1 MNLSMGRC
9 RTLASWLLCWLACLL
24 CLACTHGSTARA
36 EQLSIAV
43 AVGDAQAATRPSQV
57 NFEAG
62 TPVALPDDWLR
73 TRADGSTTVVWYA
86 VNLDAALAKL
96 RQEAQEGQKGQGA
109 KQPSTDWVAVVPR
122 AANQGEFWLN
132 GERLELGIDAG
143 SARATRNR
151 TLWLELPESALL
163 PTGNTL
169 QVRIQGVALTRS
181 GLSAITL
188 GAPADLWTS
197 YQVKRFFQTTIP
209 STLTVALVATLIGAA
224 SLWLKTRQRAHAM
237 FLMLSISW
245 LLRALVV
252 TNPTAGTPSLADL
265 LALLVSS
272 MLGSLTVVLLML
284 DFLDLKGRFWRNCVR
299 FTWVSLAAAIAIG
312 LAAAANGQLTPKLIA
327 MLHWPFLGVA
337 QIVLVMH
344 VRKAFLQPSAAQILI
359 AFSLVVGGI
368 AGVNDLAQV
377 NALTAFDS
385 IFWSPTANLL
395 MLLAI
400 IWRTVQRLALVRGRA
415 DHEVQQA
422 VGRAASEHGQQLEQL
437 QTEFDRIKTAERN
450 SVIAAERS
458 RLLHDLHDGMGS
470 QLITALRMTRRAEV
484 PREDVARVIEDSLDD
499 MRLIIDSL
507 DVEERDLLPLLGN
520 LRYRLEPRL
529 NAIGLALVWDVEPL
543 PELEYLSP
551 ETALAIVRIVQEAV
565 NNAVR
570 HGAATTLTVSVR
582 TLPGTVELVVADDGT
597 GFDVEHHSAKGPAH
611 RGLGAMHARA
621 KKLAG
626 QLSVISS
633 EKGTQV
639 RLALPLAS
647 APAMN

>member
-1 MNLSMGRC
+1 MGMGMGMRMNRC
-9 RTLASWLLCWLACLL
+9 RALASWLVGSLVCLVCMASGL
-24 CLACTHGSTARA
+24 SSTAHA
-36 EQLSIAV
+36 AQLSIAV
-43 AVGDAQAATRPSQV
+43 AVDGAPAATRPSHV

-62 TPVALPDDWLR
+62 TPIVLPDDWLR
-73 TRADGSTTVVWYA
+73 TRAGATTTVVWYQID
-86 VNLDAALAKL
+86 LDAALGEL
-96 RQEAQEGQKGQGA
+96 RQAA
-109 KQPSTDWVAVVPR
+109 KAPGTSWVAVVPR
-122 AANQGEFWLN
+122 AANQAEFWLN
-132 GERLELGIDAG
+132 GERLELGLDAG
-143 SARATRNR
+143 SGRATRNR
-151 TLWLELPESALL
+151 TLWLDLADSALR
-163 PTGNTL
+163 PAGNVL
-169 QVRIQGVALTRS
+169 HARVSGVPQTRS
-181 GLSAITL
+181 GLSAIKL
-188 GAPADLWTS
+188 GSPSDLWLS
-197 YQVKRFFQTTIP
+197 YQVKRFFQNTIP
-209 STLTVALVATLIGAA
+209 STLAVVLVAALIGGA

-252 TNPTAGTPSLADL
+252 TSPTAGTPSFADL

-272 MLGSLTVVLLML
+272 LLGSLTVVLLML

-299 FTWVSLAAAIAIG
+299 FSWVSLVVGTAMG
-312 LAAAANGQLTPKLIA
+312 LAAAASSHLTPKLIA
-327 MLHWPFLGVA
+327 VLHWPFLLVA
-337 QIVLVMH
+337 QIVLVAH
-344 VRKAFLQPSAAQILI
+344 VRKAFLQPSAVQIFI
-359 AFSLVVGGI
+359 ALSLVAGGVAAI
-368 AGVNDLAQV
+368 NDLAQL

-385 IFWSPTANLL
+385 FFWAPTSNLL
-395 MLLAI
+395 LLMAI
-400 IWRTVQRLALVRGRA
+400 IWRTIERLALVRGRA
-415 DHEVQQA
+415 DHEVKQA

-437 QTEFDRIKTAERN
+437 QTEFDRIKIAERH

-529 NAIGLALVWDVEPL
+529 NAIGLGLVWDVEPL

-570 HGAATTLTVSVR
+570 HAAATTLTVSVR
-582 TLPGTVELVVADDGT
+582 TLPGTIELVIADDGA
-597 GFDVEHHSAKGPAH
+597 GFDVARHSAKGSAH

-621 KKLAG
+621 KKLGG
-626 QLSVISS
+626 QLSVTSS

-639 RLALPLAS
+639 CLALPLSS
-647 APAMN
+647 ATAMN

>member
-1 MNLSMGRC
+1 MRWC
-9 RTLASWLLCWLACLL
+9 RTLASWLLCWLACLVCQAASL
-24 CLACTHGSTARA
+24 SGTAHA
-36 EQLSIAV
+36 AQLSIAV
-43 AVGDAQAATRPSQV
+43 AIDGAEAATRPSQV

-62 TPVALPDDWLR
+62 TTVALPDDWLQ
-73 TRADGSTTVVWYA
+73 TRDDTTTVVWYQ

-96 RQEAQEGQKGQGA
+96 RQEAQRA
-109 KQPSTDWVAVVPR
+109 KQPSTGWVAVVPR
-122 AANQGEFWLN
+122 AANQAEFWLN
-132 GERLELGIDAG
+132 GERLDLGIDAG

-151 TLWLELPESALL
+151 TLWLELPESALM
-163 PTGNTL
+163 PAGNTL
-169 QVRIQGVALTRS
+169 QVRIQGVAYTRS

-188 GAPADLWTS
+188 GAPADLWTG
-197 YQVKRFFQTTIP
+197 YQVRRFFQTTIP
-209 STLTVALVATLIGAA
+209 STLTVALVATLMGAA
-224 SLWLKTRQRAHAM
+224 SLWLKTRQTAHAM
-237 FLMLSISW
+237 ILMLSIAW

-252 TNPTAGTPSLADL
+252 TNPAAGTPGLAEL

-272 MLGSLTVVLLML
+272 LLGSLTVVLLML

-299 FTWVSLAAAIAIG
+299 FSWASLAVATAIG
-312 LAAAANGQLTPKLIA
+312 LAAAAAGHLTPKLIA
-327 MLHWPFLGVA
+327 VLHWPFVAVA
-337 QIVLVMH
+337 QIVLAAH
-344 VRKAFLQPSAAQILI
+344 VRKAFVQPSAVQIFI

-368 AGVNDLAQV
+368 AGINDLAQI

-385 IFWSPTANLL
+385 IFWSPTTNLL
-395 MLLAI
+395 LLLAI
-400 IWRTVQRLALVRGRA
+400 IWRIVKRLALVRGRA

-422 VGRAASEHGQQLEQL
+422 VGRATSEHGQQLEQL
-437 QTEFDRIKTAERN
+437 QTEFDRSKTAERN

-570 HGAATTLTVSVR
+570 HGGPTTSTITLTVR
-582 TLPGTVELVVADDGT
+582 AQPGTIELSITDNGA
-597 GFDVEHHSAKGPAH
+597 GFDFAQPPKQSAAH
-611 RGLGAMHARA
+611 RGLGAMLARA
-621 KKLAG
+621 KKLSGHLTVSSSPQRKEGG
-626 QLSVISS
+626 Q
-633 EKGTQV
+633 GTQV
-639 RLALPLAS
+639 LLTLPQRATRPHS
-647 APAMN
+647 